1 MAGAVRGRAE
11 LAAAPPASGRIG
23 TQRSSADDTS
33 DALVGDQAFVCVDCD
48 AHQVEAIEKC
58 PSCGGVIVAKHDIED
73 ADYDP
78 LIGRKI
84 GGRFTV
90 IARLGA
96 GSMGAVYRARQDG
109 MHREVALKVLKPE
122 RAFDASAKARFEREA
137 RATSALTS
145 PHTVTVYD
153 FGEDESTKQG
163 PLLYLA
169 MERLEGEPLGQ
180 RIKRGRIAPTDAVK
194 IVQQALRSLA
204 EAHKKGVVH
213 RDLKPD
219 NIFLHRVPTPHGLE
233 EVVKVLDFGI
243 AKIIQADL
251 KVDSL
256 ETQAGTV
263 FGTPRYMSPE
273 QAQSKPLDGRS
284 DLYTI
289 GLILFQ
295 MITGRHVFPD
305 EDAVVVM
312 ARHIQSLPP
321 RPREVAPDA
330 GISRKLEAVILKTLA
345 KDPKRRPQTALELHE
360 ELEAALKDQE
370 SEKLS
375 VHASAVVPV
384 APPDPLI
391 SQSLGPTADPSVE
404 IITQTTPNF
413 SRRRSRSQI
422 AAYSA
427 GFVFL
432 LIGAV
437 AFGVRMAGNGSSGV
451 VVEPTTEV
459 HGTKPDPTTP
469 STATMAATTA
479 APTAKMT
486 TPATTTAQ
494 PADTGK
500 KPATTA
506 STHPKTPS
514 KTVDP
519 KPTVT
524 APPTVVAPPPPP
536 PPPPVASSTTK
547 KPNYGKFD

>member
-1 MAGAVRGRAE
+1 MVARHDMEEAGY
-11 LAAAPPASGRIG
+11 
-23 TQRSSADDTS
+23 
-33 DALVGDQAFVCVDCD
+33 DA
-48 AHQVEAIEKC
+48 
-58 PSCGGVIVAKHDIED
+58 
-73 ADYDP
+73 

-84 GGRFTV
+84 GGRFSV

-96 GSMGAVYRARQDG
+96 GSMGAVYRARQEG

-122 RAFDASAKARFEREA
+122 RAFDASSKARFEREA

-153 FGEDESTKQG
+153 FGEDESTPQG

-180 RIKRGRIAPTDAVK
+180 RIKRVGRIAPNDAVK
-194 IVQQALRSLA
+194 IAQQALRSLA
-204 EAHKKGVVH
+204 EAHDKGVVH

-243 AKIIQADL
+243 AKILQPDL

-295 MITGRHVFPD
+295 MVTGRHCFPD

-330 GISRKLEAVILKTLA
+330 GISRKLEAVILKALA

-360 ELEAALKDQE
+360 ELAETLKDTAPE
-370 SEKLS
+370 SARTSLGPSE
-375 VHASAVVPV
+375 SAVLRVSL
-384 APPDPLI
+384 DPAMGHAVSPSI
-391 SQSLGPTADPSVE
+391 GPTADPSIE
-404 IITQTTPNF
+404 IDTQ
-413 SRRRSRSQI
+413 SIRRRRNRAQMV
-422 AAYSA
+422 AYIG
-427 GFVFL
+427 GFAFL
-432 LIGAV
+432 LVGAM
-437 AFGVRMAGNGSSGV
+437 AIGVRLARSGPSSSV
-451 VVEPTTEV
+451 VSETPSESKTAVEPTT
-459 HGTKPDPTTP
+459 TT
-469 STATMAATTA
+469 TATTNVKATATSTTNTA
-479 APTAKMT
+479 PSAIVE
-486 TPATTTAQ
+486 PATTKT
-494 PADTGK
+494 T
-500 KPATTA
+500 KPLSGTTATTKKTA
-506 STHPKTPS
+506 SPKNTAEPTP
-514 KTVDP
+514 TATATTNAA
-519 KPTVT
+519 PTVT
-524 APPTVVAPPPPP
+524 APPTTT
-536 PPPPVASSTTK
+536 ASTK
-547 KPNYGKFD
+547 KPSGGYGKFD